1 MSHKAFILATVVSCL
16 SSAVTGNA
24 LLSRQNELTTAANDT
39 LPNGWS
45 YIGCYSDGNPRVLNG
60 HGYTNTTGMSGA
72 MCTAYCN
79 RLKFVYGATEYS
91 QECYCGNYLAN
102 STSLRND
109 TECAMACAGNSSE
122 VCGGPDRLTVY
133 YANRAAP
140 AGPSINPGPAGWKSG
155 GCWTDS
161 NDRTLKNRVD
171 TPGGTSEA
179 TVALCTSA
187 CADGGYSL
195 AGVEYG
201 GECYCDNYLA
211 KTGVKAD
218 NSDCNMPCNGN
229 SSEFCGAGNRLNLYS
244 SGNTAPS
251 TKPVSKV
258 PPKPVNWISRGCI
271 TDNVGG
277 RTLPYGAE
285 VAGGSRNM
293 TNNNC
298 VAACK
303 EAGYTIAGTE
313 YSGECFCG
321 NSLAG
326 AQPATDGRCNMP
338 CNGNNG
344 DVCGGPNGLSV
355 LQFNGWSTLGCYT
368 DNTGR
373 RTLRYGQDVPGGGQ
387 NMSIEACTSTCQRLK
402 YNFAGVEYA
411 GECFCDN
418 QISNGGGP
426 APDGDAQCTMACN
439 GNQDQICGGPN
450 RLNVFSFN
458 NTNVPTTTGSAT
470 TATGTSGGGSTT
482 STTPATETTPS
493 AKPTGGVNETAILP
507 FKYAGCYTD
516 TNATGRSVANRQ
528 TDDPEMTVESCIS
541 VCSAKGYTVAGMQY
555 ARECY
560 CDYFLR
566 NSPSLV
572 DDDECNMPCAG
583 NEDEDC
589 GAGGRNSVYT
599 NGTIADYIPPTF
611 LPDSQLPDNWTY
623 TGCLADNVNNQRSI
637 PYFME
642 FDNDNSNGKCIE
654 TCAKFGF
661 TVAAT
666 EYSVQCYCGDT
677 QNYLDAGVQFIA
689 NSSCNM
695 RCSNDTAGANGG
707 EICGGQNALSVYT
720 WKEPF
725 DQWSFASGAAAGRF
739 ENAMQSPI
747 VPLITAPA
755 RNGKVMFIEKF
766 GTSLVGGSTGAY
778 ELDVTTGD
786 FRTLHVKT
794 DVFCAASITL
804 PDRAGRQLNIGGWS
818 LPSTKGVR
826 LYAPN
831 GSPGNASTNDW
842 EEDVSQLAL
851 LEGRWYPS
859 AMVLANGSVL
869 IAGGEEGSNGAPVP
883 SLEILPQ
890 TGNLINAPYLLR
902 TDPNNL
908 YPFLIVLPSGNIF
921 IGYYNEALLLDPG
934 SLQPVRQLP
943 NMPGSVD
950 RPDSGRTYPF
960 EGTAVVLPQV
970 APYSDPLEIL
980 ICGGSNPGVAI
991 ALDNCITIEPDNP
1004 ASNWTIERMP
1014 SKRVMTYMAALP
1026 DGTYWITGGAHQGVA
1041 GFGLATDPNLSSVL
1055 YDPSKPK
1062 GKRMTVM
1069 ANTTIARLYHS
1080 EATLLDDGRVMVSG
1094 SDPQDTRFPEE
1105 YQIEYYYP
1113 PYLTSGAPRPAFT
1126 VQDQD
1131 WAYGSSHTL
1140 SVSSSGSG
1148 GNMRATAMGAV
1159 ASTHGNSMGQRTFFL
1174 ETSCS
1179 GGSCTVTAP
1188 PNANICPPGWFQ
1200 IFLLDGDNIPSTAKW
1215 VRIGGDPSELG
1226 NWPQGNAFTRPG
1238 MGAPARLF

>member
-1 MSHKAFILATVVSCL
+1 MWPQVTQNSKMAHQAFALATVVSCL
-16 SSAVTGNA
+16 TSTVAANT
-24 LLSRQNELTTAANDT
+24 LLGRQNSLSPAANES
-39 LPNGWS
+39 LPDGWS
-45 YIGCYSDGNPRVLNG
+45 YIGCYSDGDPRVLNG
-60 HGYTNTTGMSGA
+60 HGYANATGMTGA

-91 QECYCGNYLAN
+91 DECYCGNYLAN
-102 STSLRND
+102 STSLQKD
-109 TECAMACAGNSSE
+109 SQCAMSCAGNSSE
-122 VCGGPDRLTVY
+122 VCGGPNLLTVY
-133 YANRAAP
+133 YANRPAP
-140 AGPSINPGPAGWKSG
+140 AGPSTNPGPPGWKSG

-187 CADGGYSL
+187 CANGGYSL
-195 AGVEYG
+195 AGVEYA
-201 GECYCDNYLA
+201 GECYCDNFLA

-218 NSDCNMPCNGN
+218 DSDCNMPCNGN

-244 SGNTAPS
+244 SGSTAPS
-251 TKPVSKV
+251 TRPISKA
-258 PPKPVNWISRGCI
+258 PAKPVNWVSP
-271 TDNVGG
+271 D
-277 RTLPYGAE
+277 
-285 VAGGSRNM
+285 
-293 TNNNC
+293 
-298 VAACK
+298 
-303 EAGYTIAGTE
+303 
-313 YSGECFCG
+313 
-321 NSLAG
+321 
-326 AQPATDGRCNMP
+326 
-338 CNGNNG
+338 
-344 DVCGGPNGLSV
+344 GLSV
-355 LQFNGWSTLGCYT
+355 LQFNGWTTQGCYT
-368 DNTGR
+368 DNTAR
-373 RTLRYGQDVPGGGQ
+373 RTLRFGQGVPGGGQ
-387 NMSIEACTSTCQRLK
+387 NMTIEACTSVCQGLK
-402 YNFAGVEYA
+402 YTFAGVEYA
-411 GECFCDN
+411 AECFCDN
-418 QISNGGGP
+418 KISNGGGP
-426 APDGDAQCTMACN
+426 APDGDAQCNMPCS
-439 GNQDQICGGPN
+439 GNKDQICGGPD

-458 NTNVPTTTGSAT
+458 NTDVPTTTIRTAT
-470 TATGTSGGGSTT
+470 GTGTATATGTSD
-482 STTPATETTPS
+482 
-493 AKPTGGVNETAILP
+493 
-507 FKYAGCYTD
+507 YAGCYTD
-516 TNATGRSVANRQ
+516 TNATGRSVSNRQ
-528 TDDPEMTVESCIS
+528 PDDPNMTIESCIS
-541 VCSAKGYTVAGMQY
+541 VCSSQGFRVAGMQF

-560 CDYFLR
+560 CDNFLR

-572 DDDECNMPCAG
+572 DDDECNMPCVG
-583 NEDEDC
+583 NENEDC

-599 NGTIADYIPPTF
+599 NGTIADFIPPSF
-611 LPDSQLPDNWTY
+611 LPDSQLPTNWTY
-623 TGCLADNVNNQRSI
+623 SGCLADLVNNERSL

-654 TCAKFGF
+654 TCQKFGF

-666 EYSVQCYCGDT
+666 EYAVQCYCGDA
-677 QNYLDAGVQFIA
+677 QNYLDVGAQFIA
-689 NSSCNM
+689 NSSCNI
-695 RCSNDTAGANGG
+695 RCSNDTAGSNGG

-720 WKEPF
+720 WKTPF
-725 DQWSFASGAAAGRF
+725 DQWSFASGSAAGRF
-739 ENAMQSPI
+739 ENAMRGQI

-766 GTSLVGGSTGAY
+766 GTSLVAGSTGAY
-778 ELDVTTGD
+778 ELDVSTGS
-786 FRTLHVKT
+786 FRTLHVDT

-804 PDRAGRQLNIGGWS
+804 PDRAGRQLNVGGWS

-826 LYAPN
+826 LYTPD

-842 EEDVSQLAL
+842 EEDVNNLAL

-859 AMVLANGSVL
+859 AMILANGSVL

-890 TGNLINAPYLLR
+890 TGNLVDAPYLER
-902 TDPNNL
+902 TDPDNL

-921 IGYYNEALLLDPG
+921 IGYYNEGLLLDPV

-943 NMPGSVD
+943 NMPGSVN
-950 RPDSGRTYPF
+950 RPDSGRTYPY

-970 APYSDPLEIL
+970 APYTDPLEIL

-1062 GKRMTVM
+1062 GQRMTVM

-1113 PYLTSGAPRPAFT
+1113 PYLTSGAPRPQFT
-1126 VQDQD
+1126 TQDQD
-1131 WAYGSSHTL
+1131 WDYGSSHTL

-1148 GNMRATAMGAV
+1148 GTMRATAMGAV

-1174 ETSCS
+1174 DTSCS
-1179 GGSCTVTAP
+1179 GGTCTVIAP

-1200 IFLLDGDNIPSTAKW
+1200 IFLLDGDNTPSTASW
-1215 VRIGGDPSELG
+1215 VRIGGDPSRLG
-1226 NWPQGNAFTRPG
+1226 DWPPGNQFTRPG
-1238 MGAPARLF
+1238 MGAPEKLF